1 MNADKNWGI
10 VFWGLAWI
18 MLVVSE
24 TSRTGD
30 RQIEIQDENSQI
42 SREIARQGA
51 FNLLKLQLLAQ
62 KNLTVSLESLNVQEI
77 NYRVL

>member
-1 MNADKNWGI
+1 
-10 VFWGLAWI
+10 